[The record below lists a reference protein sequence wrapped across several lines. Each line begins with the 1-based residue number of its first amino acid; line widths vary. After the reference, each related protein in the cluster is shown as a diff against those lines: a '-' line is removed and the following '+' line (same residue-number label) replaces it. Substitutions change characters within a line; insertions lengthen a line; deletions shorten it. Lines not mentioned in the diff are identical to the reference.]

1 MANYNTVITNEGAAL
16 LASVIA
22 SQGTLTLSEMRFST
36 TDYHGSEATLTYGT
50 FAGVFKTASAAGSI
64 VDSTTIKAAAQFD
77 NSSIVG
83 DNPLYSIG
91 LVGTDGNT
99 TALIAVCTTTA
110 PDIIRPAA
118 TGVSTYAFNIN
129 LAVSS
134 TSNITV
140 TGTTAAVLYDT
151 DIVNHLNSTDA
162 TAPLSAN
169 MGHTLG
175 DEVNA
180 IVNVYSAKNLLPNK
194 CVSDTYGGATFEKQP
209 SGVIVVNGTYTITT
223 PGTRE
228 YILLSDSYTD
238 TNIGWLHELYDQ
250 QLRKGFSL
258 TLSKGNIALG
268 FILTTLKSDNSAKQ
282 SIQIGVSETSKTFT
296 LDMTDVVA
304 YNAVLFIDN
313 TTVFNYNVAEP
324 MLRISSIVDDT
335 YTPYA
340 QSNLRLTTHKAD
352 RSDLASLNLTG
363 TKNTT
368 GATINAGTYF
378 YLNGRYCIAIQD
390 IGNNADFTE
399 NTNYKVTSVGEGWQV
414 ESVAECI
421 PDTGCSF
428 TGIASGDRLR
438 VVRFK
443 NGMKMLSGLITVDD
457 PALIQNEYLAA
468 LPSGYE
474 YKSSASQYNI
484 WTTFVSYNGNPAIVG
499 VINGTQHVVHWFP
512 VPVASGYCVSPT
524 LFY

>member
-1 MANYNTVITNEGAAL
+1 MASYNTVITNEGAAL

-22 SQGTLTLSEMRFST
+22 NQGTLTFSEMRFST
-36 TDYHGSEATLTYGT
+36 TDYDGVEATLTVGT
-50 FAGVFKTASAAGSI
+50 FAGVFITAAASASV
-64 VDSTTIKAAAQFD
+64 VDSTTIKVDAQFD
-77 NSSIVG
+77 NSGIVG
-83 DNPLYSIG
+83 DHPLYSIG
-91 LVGTDGNT
+91 IVGTDGNT
-99 TALIAVCTTTA
+99 TALIAVCTTTN
-110 PDIIRPAA
+110 PDIIRAA
-118 TGVSTYAFNIN
+118 LTGVSTYAFNVN
-129 LAVSS
+129 LTVSS

-151 DIVNHLNSTDA
+151 DIVNTLNSTDA
-162 TAPLSAN
+162 TDPLSAN

-175 DEVNA
+175 EEVNA
-180 IVNVYSAKNLLPNK
+180 IVNVYGAKNLIPYPYYETTKSENGITFTDNGDGTVT
-194 CVSDTYGGATFEKQP
+194 VSDTSSADTYYAMHSAYKKYRPAVGTYIFSKGENNQLAH
-209 SGVIVVNGTYTITT
+209 VWVNAYNGTTYVRQLANLVADESYQFSIDYSDYDRVDMGIYIPNGTVISTPITI
-223 PGTRE
+223 
-228 YILLSDSYTD
+228 Y
-238 TNIGWLHELYDQ
+238 
-250 QLRKGFSL
+250 
-258 TLSKGNIALG
+258 
-268 FILTTLKSDNSAKQ
+268 
-282 SIQIGVSETSKTFT
+282 
-296 LDMTDVVA
+296 
-304 YNAVLFIDN
+304 
-313 TTVFNYNVAEP
+313 P
-324 MLRISSIVDDT
+324 MLRDARIVDPT
-335 YTPYA
+335 YEPYA
-340 QSNLRLTTHKAD
+340 ETNQQLTINKAN

-363 TKNTT
+363 TKNTS
-368 GATINAGTYF
+368 GATITAGTYF

-468 LPSGYE
+468 LPSDYE
-474 YKSSASQYNI
+474 YKSSATQYNI